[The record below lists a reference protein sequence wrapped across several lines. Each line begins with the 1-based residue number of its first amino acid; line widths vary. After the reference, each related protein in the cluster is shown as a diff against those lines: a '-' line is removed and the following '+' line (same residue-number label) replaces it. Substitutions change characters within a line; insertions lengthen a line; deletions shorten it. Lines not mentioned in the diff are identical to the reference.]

1 MNYRHAYHAGNHAD
15 VFKHLVLARIFALLG
30 RKDTPYAYLD
40 SHSGVGLYDLQ
51 GDEASRT
58 GEWQQGIARLW
69 EREGLPEQLDDYL
82 DVVRHLNP
90 DGSLRYY
97 PGSPELARRLTRA
110 QDRVLLNE
118 LHPEDGRLLK
128 ANMAGER
135 RVAVHQGDGWL
146 LPRAFLP
153 APEKRAVLLI
163 DPPFEQADE
172 LQRCVAALDEAI
184 GRMRQ
189 TVVVIWYPIK
199 DERQAQAFLPGPGTQ
214 RSAEAA
220 ACRAARASDR
230 RRRALQWLRAGH
242 RQSAVAAGGR
252 TARPAALAGRGHGA
266 EPGWLASRLA
276 GGRIAVRPAGTPRCR
291 PGRSSRWG
299 SSPGTAGGRPRRNR
313 TAARRRSRW

>member
-58 GEWQQGIARLW
+58 GEWEQGIARLW

-82 DVVRHLNP
+82 DVIRHLNP

-135 RVAVHQGDGWL
+135 RVRSRTSASSSVSTRPWNVASRRSCCVPSCTCIRSTTPSVSTAPGWPSSIRRGRWRTNCATCCPGWPRSW
-146 LPRAFLP
+146 PRA
-153 APEKRAVLLI
+153 RATGVSTGWW
-163 DPPFEQADE
+163 
-172 LQRCVAALDEAI
+172 RNS
-184 GRMRQ
+184 
-189 TVVVIWYPIK
+189 
-199 DERQAQAFLPGPGTQ
+199 RQA
-214 RSAEAA
+214 
-220 ACRAARASDR
+220 
-230 RRRALQWLRAGH
+230 
-242 RQSAVAAGGR
+242 GR
-252 TARPAALAGRGHGA
+252 HTPVPPRPQ
-266 EPGWLASRLA
+266 
-276 GGRIAVRPAGTPRCR
+276 
-291 PGRSSRWG
+291 
-299 SSPGTAGGRPRRNR
+299 
-313 TAARRRSRW
+313 

>member
-58 GEWQQGIARLW
+58 GEWEQGIARLW

-82 DVVRHLNP
+82 DVIRHLNP

-189 TVVVIWYPIK
+189 TVVVIWYPI
-199 DERQAQAFLPGPGTQ
+199 RT
-214 RSAEAA
+214 SA
-220 ACRAARASDR
+220 S
-230 RRRALQWLRAGH
+230 
-242 RQSAVAAGGR
+242 SSVS
-252 TARPAALAGRGHGA
+252 TRP
-266 EPGWLASRLA
+266 
-276 GGRIAVRPAGTPRCR
+276 
-291 PGRSSRWG
+291 
-299 SSPGTAGGRPRRNR
+299 
-313 TAARRRSRW
+313 